1 MGNGTVKSSGRSV
14 DDTPLRV
21 RLASLPHAAFVIDA
35 EGRVL
40 ASNAKARRTF
50 RRRGEAL
57 GDRPITDFIPDI
69 AVRDLIDASSVP
81 GSKRR
86 ELHGVWPDG
95 TRFPLGI
102 RFASI
107 RCRQSNALL
116 LTLTDLTRRKLL
128 EANERD
134 SRYGFRQLAQAL
146 PQILW
151 TCHPD
156 GSAEYFGPQWI
167 AFTGASLEE
176 QLGRGW
182 FRHVHEEHRA
192 ALERDW
198 SAAVAAVQ
206 TLKTEFQVRHH
217 EGHYHW
223 FEATLVPVRDR
234 EQTLVRWIGILN
246 DIHEARLN
254 RMALIEERDRFAK
267 LVASAPG
274 AIYSFRL
281 RPDGSA
287 HFPLAS
293 VGIKDLVG
301 LTEEELQADATP
313 NSDRIHADD
322 QERIN
327 RSIAESARTLAPWH
341 NEWRVRHP
349 EKGQIWVEAHA
360 VPTREPDGGTLWYG
374 LMIDVTQRKHAE
386 EELRRSQARLQAAV
400 MASGIGT
407 YIWDAVS
414 GRLWWDDVLLRLFDR
429 TREEIE
435 QGGIEG
441 AAQFVQPEDR
451 ALVFKSMIP
460 VREGKTD
467 TLNIEYRSLRH
478 DGELQWIAA
487 TGRVDRDAQGQIT
500 RMTGACMDIT
510 ARKRAEEAQRNS
522 QKIEALGT
530 LAGGIAHDFN
540 NLLLAIAGNAR
551 LAMDELNADH
561 PARRNLEEIET
572 AGARASDLVHR
583 ILAFSHQSEPRRAII
598 ELKPTV
604 EEALRLL
611 RATLP
616 AMIKIQSRFSA
627 DTPPVNADS
636 TQIHQIIMNLVTN
649 SAHAIGDD
657 GGTIAVEVDRVQAG
671 TGSLDIPAD
680 ISPGVHARIRVAD
693 TGCGMSRGTLD
704 RIFDPFFTTK
714 PVGQGTGLGLS
725 VVHGIVRS
733 HEGVITVESEPDRGS
748 MFSVYLPASTR
759 PVDRVETPVK
769 TVERG
774 RGQRVMYVDDEDAL
788 VYLLTRTLQR
798 LGYEVVGFNDPGQA
812 LQAFRED
819 PAGFDVIVTDVAMPG
834 MSGFHLARA
843 LLEIRADIPI
853 VMTSGYV
860 RPQDREA
867 AQKIGVRDLILK
879 PDTLE
884 ELGRTLEQ
892 LFRQHQSS

>member
-1 MGNGTVKSSGRSV
+1 MKSSGRSV

-21 RLASLPHAAFVIDA
+21 RLASLPHAACVIDA

-69 AVRDLIDASSVP
+69 AVRDLIDASSIP

-102 RFASI
+102 RFARI
-107 RCRQSNALL
+107 RYRQTNALL

-134 SRYGFRQLAQAL
+134 SRYGFRQLAQAF

-167 AFTGASLEE
+167 TFTGAALEE

-234 EQTLVRWIGILN
+234 EHTLVRWIGIMN

-301 LTEEELQADATP
+301 LTEEELQADAAP

-322 QERIN
+322 QARIN
-327 RSIAESARTLAPWH
+327 RSIAESARTLVPWR

-349 EKGQIWVEAHA
+349 EKGEIWVEAHA

-414 GRLWWDDVLLRLFDR
+414 GRLWWDDVLLKLFDR

-460 VREGKTD
+460 VREGKID
-467 TLNIEYRSLRH
+467 TINVEYRSLRH
-478 DGELQWIAA
+478 DGELQWVAA

-551 LAMDELNADH
+551 LAMDELNAAH
-561 PARRNLEEIET
+561 PARRNIEEIET

-657 GGTIAVEVDRVQAG
+657 GGTIAVEIDRVHAG
-671 TGSLDIPAD
+671 NGSLDIPGD
-680 ISPGVHARIRVAD
+680 IAPGVHARIRVAD
-693 TGCGMSRGTLD
+693 TGCGMDRGTLD

-733 HEGVITVESEPDRGS
+733 HEGAITVESEPDRGS

-759 PVDRVETPVK
+759 PVDRVETPVT

-812 LQAFRED
+812 LQAFQEN

-843 LLEIRADIPI
+843 LLDVRADIPI